1 MIYTLVK
8 LFSKLFLGFGGN
20 PTIVGLENIPQAGP
34 IVVVAN
40 HSSLLDA
47 FLLVSFWPQRITFL
61 SSAYLFKLPGV
72 GAFLRSVGAISVQN
86 GGNNLAGI
94 RSALQVL
101 RCGNTLALFPEGRIY
116 QLNNLG
122 PFHSGWA
129 HFALKAGASVVQV
142 VIKGT
147 GSMLPLGAVF
157 PRRSPIF
164 VQIAVPWTIEKTISP
179 LAETLS
185 VMNTRLSEQMDE
197 ILSGM
202 PDSAGGR

>member
-1 MIYTLVK
+1 MIYSLVK
-8 LFSKLFLGFGGN
+8 SISKLFLGFWGN
-20 PTIVGLENIPQAGP
+20 PAIVGLENIPQAGP
-34 IVVVAN
+34 IVVMAN

-72 GAFLRSVGAISVQN
+72 GAFLRSIGAISVQN

-129 HFALKAGASVVQV
+129 HFALNTGASVVPV

-147 GSMLPLGAVF
+147 GSVLPLGAVF
-157 PRRSPIF
+157 PRRRQIY

-179 LAETLS
+179 LQETLS
-185 VMNTRLSEQMDE
+185 AMNTILRDQMDE
-197 ILSGM
+197 IFIGI